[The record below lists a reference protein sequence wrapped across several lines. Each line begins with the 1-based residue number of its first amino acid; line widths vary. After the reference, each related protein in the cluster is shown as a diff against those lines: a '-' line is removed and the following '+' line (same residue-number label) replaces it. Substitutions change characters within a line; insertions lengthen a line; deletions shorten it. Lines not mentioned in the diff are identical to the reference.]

1 MAINPEECKVA
12 LLAGGTSGEHEISQA
27 SGDGA
32 QRALEEAGFQVTRL
46 DPANKEDLKSLIVD
60 SYDVAFLCLHGKGG
74 EDGTIQGMLQL
85 IDLPYT
91 GSGVLASATAMD
103 KNRAKIVYA
112 DAGIPVIPGIALHI
126 EDKRDIDAIKAVTGI
141 PCVVKPATEG
151 SSLGL
156 RIVQKEEDLAEAIDY
171 VFSVDD
177 SIVIEKFMQGT
188 ETTCAVLGNDEL
200 EALPVI
206 EIVPLAAD
214 TYDFESKYAPGGC
227 EHIIPARLSEEVA
240 ARIQDLAKQAHKA
253 LGCRGVSRTDFIV
266 DGDGNPWIL
275 ETNTIPGM
283 TATSLLPDTAGVA
296 GYTFPEL
303 CTKLVEFALEKQ
315 NDR

>member
-1 MAINPEECKVA
+1 MSINPQDINLA

-32 QRALEEAGFQVTRL
+32 QKALEEAGFNVTRL
-46 DPANKEDLKSLIVD
+46 DPAKKDDLKQLLDNSF
-60 SYDVAFLCLHGKGG
+60 DVAFLCLHGKGG
-74 EDGTIQGMLQL
+74 EDGTIQGMLDL
-85 IDLPYT
+85 IGIPYT
-91 GSGVLASATAMD
+91 GSGVLASATAMN
-103 KNRAKIVYA
+103 KGRAKVMYEN
-112 DAGIPVIPGIALHI
+112 AGIRIIPGVNLNVNDEVDI
-126 EDKRDIDAIKAVTGI
+126 EYVKSVVGI

-156 RIVQKEEDLAEAIDY
+156 RIVKEEDELPEAIEY
-171 VFSVDD
+171 VFTVDED
-177 SIVIEKFMQGT
+177 IVVEKFIAGT
-188 ETTCAVLGNDEL
+188 ETTVAVLGNDNL

-227 EHIIPARLSEEVA
+227 KHVIPARISDEITQKLQE
-240 ARIQDLAKQAHKA
+240 LAKKAHLA
-253 LGCRGVSRTDFIV
+253 IGCRGVSRTDFIV
-266 DGDGNPWIL
+266 DENGDAWIL

-303 CTKLVEFALEKQ
+303 CTKLVEYAME
-315 NDR
+315 